1 MAALAKG
8 YSPKVDSALIIRRFW
23 TACARWRC
31 GAWPNRIESSANI
44 ADGASRNDFSLM
56 KEIGS
61 TKVPP
66 ATYYK
71 VVIYPPPPS
80 ERRGRQHCRRCGR
93 ASTPA
98 APAKVHPPEPG
109 ESVAAGGKSH
119 IVGGKLERAR
129 GDSPHKTARRI
140 RVSLRAVLEGCARQ
154 ADPLLFWAR
163 ANELCFAHP
172 PLGRTERDSSDE
184 TAHRSRVSNI
194 VKVWRVVLATRLCR
208 HG

>member
-1 MAALAKG
+1 MRRVAQPHRIVCQHRGRSKPQRLLIDEG
-8 YSPKVDSALIIRRFW
+8 NWLHQGSASNVLQ
-23 TACARWRC
+23 
-31 GAWPNRIESSANI
+31 G
-44 ADGASRNDFSLM
+44 GHL
-56 KEIGS
+56 
-61 TKVPP
+61 
-66 ATYYK
+66 
-71 VVIYPPPPS
+71 PPPPS